1 MAQKVMRVR
10 PASFPA
16 QLARLAFR
24 DLWVLRACGQ
34 KQRVKMAQRGL
45 LVLLV
50 LRGLPALRDLW
61 VLLACGQRPRVK
73 RERLAHQGQRVH
85 RAQRALLVLRVRAV
99 AVRERR

>member
-1 MAQKVMRVR
+1 MVGLECPALLASRALLVRLEHRGHQSQALMAQKVMRVR

-24 DLWVLRACGQ
+24 DLWVLLACGQ

-50 LRGLPALRDLW
+50 LRGLPALR
-61 VLLACGQRPRVK
+61 GQ
-73 RERLAHQGQRVH
+73 
-85 RAQRALLVLRVRAV
+85 
-99 AVRERR
+99 